1 MNWSL
6 SWNVTVA
13 FDGLQNSIAGF
24 VKVDA
29 KQVTMRLDFG
39 SGKSS
44 PFEFLVLIMS
54 ACTTAN
60 CVSCGIHYLSSAFP
74 AGCGNFSYRN
84 NFRAAALLHFD
95 SGKSTKHSAFKF
107 SNLHILVTHVF
118 FCEYM
123 HASIWYL
130 SILSQSV

>member
-1 MNWSL
+1 MNLSL
-6 SWNVTVA
+6 SWNMTVA

-29 KQVTMRLDFG
+29 KQVIMRLDFG

-54 ACTTAN
+54 ACATVTAN
-60 CVSCGIHYLSSAFP
+60 CVSCGIHYPSSAFP

-84 NFRAAALLHFD
+84 IFRAAALLQFD
-95 SGKSTKHSAFKF
+95 SG
-107 SNLHILVTHVF
+107 
-118 FCEYM
+118 
-123 HASIWYL
+123 
-130 SILSQSV
+130 